1 MRSIATGR
9 NRHIMLPMRN
19 MIRSCFYFM
28 IFINRGYWLLQKN
41 YRNLSPVSD
50 DDDLLQIGFL
60 RTFQALVKYDH
71 AEHIAMKF
79 STSLEWSIRNVF
91 QRVIGYSDK
100 FVEIYNRNGQLYLT
114 LSDRIKE
121 TIVWIIWIKNFTKVF
136 REM

>member
-1 MRSIATGR
+1 M
-9 NRHIMLPMRN
+9 
-19 MIRSCFYFM
+19 
-28 IFINRGYWLLQKN
+28 QKN